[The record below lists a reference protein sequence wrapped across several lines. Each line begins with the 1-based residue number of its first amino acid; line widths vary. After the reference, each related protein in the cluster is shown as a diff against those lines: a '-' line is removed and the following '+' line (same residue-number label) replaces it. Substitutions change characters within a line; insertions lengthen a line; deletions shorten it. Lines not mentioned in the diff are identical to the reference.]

1 MKIKVEILD
10 WNAFRNPSARL
21 YSREFDQ
28 EEIETKKEIIVDFDD
43 YEEYVE
49 KKLFGFIKFRRK
61 VLSIETRFSFRML
74 DKIENGIILEL
85 RGDAGLIEEKD
96 DNNQYTGKWI
106 PRVITLKYDESQEFR
121 TPTKDAGSDY
131 TITLLKY

>member
-10 WNAFRNPSARL
+10 WNALRHVSARS
-21 YSREFDQ
+21 YIREFEQ

-49 KKLFGFIKFRRK
+49 KKLFGFIKYKKK
-61 VLSIETRFSFRML
+61 VLNIEPRFSFRML
-74 DKIENGIILEL
+74 DKVENGIILEL
-85 RGDAGLIEEKD
+85 GGEAGLMEEKD
-96 DNNQYTGKWI
+96 ANNQYTDKWI

-121 TPTKDAGSDY
+121 TPTKDSGTDY